1 MQFTTCGTFSPL
13 ISQATTTE
21 AFEPILAK
29 IRGLVG
35 GWSEKMLSGAS
46 KEVLIKSVAQ
56 ATTTYPMSCF
66 ALSARIRKKMTRA
79 ISNYWWVV
87 QQIAEPSIGDV
98 GRTLPSQNAKEVW
111 ALET

>member
-21 AFEPILAK
+21 AFEPIPAK

-46 KEVLIKSVAQ
+46 KEVLIKSVA
-56 ATTTYPMSCF
+56 
-66 ALSARIRKKMTRA
+66 
-79 ISNYWWVV
+79 
-87 QQIAEPSIGDV
+87 
-98 GRTLPSQNAKEVW
+98 
-111 ALET
+111 

>member
-1 MQFTTCGTFSPL
+1 
-13 ISQATTTE
+13 
-21 AFEPILAK
+21 
-29 IRGLVG
+29 
-35 GWSEKMLSGAS
+35 
-46 KEVLIKSVAQ
+46 
-56 ATTTYPMSCF
+56 MSCF
-66 ALSARIRKKMTRA
+66 ALSAKTRKKMTRA